1 MHTYVHGGLKKPL
14 LAVCTVI
21 GSHEIRY
28 QNLVRNF
35 MMTLLCTIL
44 LAQIGTATPYTL
56 QLVKLGTYYIVR
68 PSEVL
73 FLELCMRI

>member
-1 MHTYVHGGLKKPL
+1 
-14 LAVCTVI
+14 
-21 GSHEIRY
+21 
-28 QNLVRNF
+28 

-56 QLVKLGTYYIVR
+56 QLIKLGTYYIVR